1 MIKNTTVDPVEVA
14 KFAQHATAWWDRDGP
29 LKTLHDINPVRLEF
43 IREYVSLSGIRVLDV
58 GCGGGILS
66 ESLARAGAVVTGLDV
81 ESDALLTARAHAE
94 GSNLALDYVCQPIEC
109 FDAEPFDC
117 ITCMELLEHVANP
130 DVVIEHAVR
139 LLKPG
144 GVICLSTINRTV
156 SAYATAIFAAEYVL
170 SLLPRQTHDFAKFIR
185 PSELARVLRTFGCD
199 VLGLSGM
206 SYNPFTRTASLCEQ
220 VDVNYLL
227 VARRV

>member
-81 ESDALLTARAHAE
+81 ESDALLTARTHAE
-94 GSNLALDYVCQPIEC
+94 DSNLAVDYACQPIEC

-117 ITCMELLEHVANP
+117 IT
-130 DVVIEHAVR
+130 
-139 LLKPG
+139 
-144 GVICLSTINRTV
+144 
-156 SAYATAIFAAEYVL
+156 
-170 SLLPRQTHDFAKFIR
+170 
-185 PSELARVLRTFGCD
+185 
-199 VLGLSGM
+199 
-206 SYNPFTRTASLCEQ
+206 
-220 VDVNYLL
+220 
-227 VARRV
+227 